1 MGEFRG
7 LCGVVAESLGFLSSC
22 VSTWGTCSCLLREV
36 RSPLAL
42 QGAMQ
47 DSSHITAR
55 MNRATSRVEA
65 GTSVFL
71 SISDID
77 RGVSSDLE
85 QGAQASSFVEAW
97 NSDCLFSCSWGIRPL
112 VELYLE
118 LSAFSGGC
126 NRGVSAP
133 DSQCCDFILGVTF
146 EQVPR
151 HQYF

>member
-1 MGEFRG
+1 M
-7 LCGVVAESLGFLSSC
+7 
-22 VSTWGTCSCLLREV
+22 
-36 RSPLAL
+36 
-42 QGAMQ
+42 
-47 DSSHITAR
+47 
-55 MNRATSRVEA
+55 
-65 GTSVFL
+65 FL
-71 SISDID
+71 SISDINL
-77 RGVSSDLE
+77 GVSSDLE

-118 LSAFSGGC
+118 PSAFSGGC

-133 DSQCCDFILGVTF
+133 DSQCGDFILGVTF